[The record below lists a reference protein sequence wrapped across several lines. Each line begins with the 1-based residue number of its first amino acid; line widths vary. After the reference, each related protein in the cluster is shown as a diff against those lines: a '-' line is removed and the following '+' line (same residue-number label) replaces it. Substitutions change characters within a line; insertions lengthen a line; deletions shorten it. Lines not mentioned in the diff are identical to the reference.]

1 MRVPT
6 NAQQLCSPED
16 LQGPKIGLGHVH
28 GAGGSSGVR
37 EVRGEVGGRVSFG
50 GLRFGNMFGGLGVP
64 LKNEIKGLCA
74 KIRLAIVKLK

>member
-1 MRVPT
+1 MPSSSALRKTSKVRKLDWDMFT
-6 NAQQLCSPED
+6 AR
-16 LQGPKIGLGHVH
+16 
-28 GAGGSSGVR
+28 GGSSGVR